1 VALQQDSSTGKKS
14 LYHAAAGQD
23 KQLRELY
30 AVGGCFST
38 GRGTDRMGEEGK
50 TMRIRTWLVVLVLL
64 AAATAVAAPQA
75 AKTAAVHDP
84 EMIDLQAY
92 QKLVA
97 QYHGKPLLV
106 NFWATWCEPC
116 RHEYPMLNELAKQ
129 YAPQGLKVVGVSLD
143 DDGDLI
149 LMRRF
154 LARYKPIFPNYR
166 KKAGGIEAFT
176 QAILPGWTGSLPVSV
191 FYRKDGQQAGHML
204 GEGTREKYEAAIQ
217 SLLASGS
224 N

>member
-1 VALQQDSSTGKKS
+1 
-14 LYHAAAGQD
+14 
-23 KQLRELY
+23 
-30 AVGGCFST
+30 
-38 GRGTDRMGEEGK
+38 
-50 TMRIRTWLVVLVLL
+50 MRNRTVFVVFVML
-64 AAATAVAAPQA
+64 AAMTAFAGPQAPKSAAPR
-75 AKTAAVHDP
+75 DP
-84 EMIDLQAY
+84 ELIDAQGY
-92 QKLVA
+92 QKLVE
-97 QYHGKPLLV
+97 QYRGKPLLV

-166 KKAGGIEAFT
+166 KKAGDEELFRQGV
-176 QAILPGWTGSLPVSV
+176 LPAWNGVLPAS
-191 FYRKDGQQAGHML
+191 FWYAKDGRQIGHVF
-204 GEGTREKYEAAIQ
+204 GEGTRDTHEAAIRT
-217 SLLASGS
+217 LLNSGS